1 MARLRLLL
9 LAWFASVALPASF
22 AQTAPAPDSK
32 AAQAAEHNA
41 RADAALKAGRPDVAL
56 EEISEAVTL
65 DGNTLLYRKKR
76 GGLCLGLKL
85 FARAYDDFS
94 EVLKREPSAE
104 VYFYR
109 GCCHDHPSPV
119 FVSDRAIADFT
130 EAIRLK
136 PTWAEAYR
144 RRGDEFQLV
153 RKDYARA
160 LADYD
165 MALKLDPGSYR
176 LLLVRGMAH
185 ENLKED
191 HARAIA
197 DFSAALQ
204 IAPNLPMISCLR
216 GVSYRKANK
225 LKEAIADLD
234 RAIALDPQYG
244 FAFDQRALVHAALGD
259 KARSEQDRAQARALP
274 VGPSP
279 DASRRGMPAGS
290 PAQ

>member
-109 GCCHDHPSPV
+109 GCCHDHPSQA
-119 FVSDRAIADFT
+119 FVSDRAISDF
-130 EAIRLK
+130 
-136 PTWAEAYR
+136 
-144 RRGDEFQLV
+144 
-153 RKDYARA
+153 
-160 LADYD
+160 
-165 MALKLDPGSYR
+165 
-176 LLLVRGMAH
+176 
-185 ENLKED
+185 
-191 HARAIA
+191 
-197 DFSAALQ
+197 
-204 IAPNLPMISCLR
+204 
-216 GVSYRKANK
+216 
-225 LKEAIADLD
+225 
-234 RAIALDPQYG
+234 
-244 FAFDQRALVHAALGD
+244 
-259 KARSEQDRAQARALP
+259 
-274 VGPSP
+274 
-279 DASRRGMPAGS
+279 
-290 PAQ
+290 